1 MAKGSSSATAGT
13 RKKAAAKKAAK
24 NGSSE
29 PAPPPPQRGQKKKD
43 KLKRGVPKPYT
54 PPPKAP
60 APPVPDPVDKLGL
73 ASTLDAELVV
83 VLRRL
88 GKKDSV
94 TRRRAVESFAEWLRK
109 VDADADAEGWWV
121 ELVTPVWVSLLRSR
135 GGVCLV
141 LASRSSR
148 V

>member
-24 NGSSE
+24 NGPAE
-29 PAPPPPQRGQKKKD
+29 PPAQPAQRGQKKKD
-43 KLKRGVPKPYT
+43 KVKRGVAKPYT

-73 ASTLDAELVV
+73 ASTLDAELVF

-88 GKKDSV
+88 GKKDAV
-94 TRRRAVESFAEWLRK
+94 TRRRAVESFGEWLRRAE
-109 VDADADAEGWWV
+109 DDRETEGWWV
-121 ELVTPVWVSLLRSR
+121 ELVVPVWVRRLLR
-135 GGVCLV
+135 LEP
-141 LASRSSR
+141 RSG
-148 V
+148 